1 MCGTIGEGYPLTI
14 VAEVC
19 LSFLFILMS
28 AGGVDGR
35 RHICG
40 VVSGLC

>member
-1 MCGTIGEGYPLTI
+1 ML
-14 VAEVC
+14 

-35 RHICG
+35 RHIC
-40 VVSGLC
+40 VVAGGLC